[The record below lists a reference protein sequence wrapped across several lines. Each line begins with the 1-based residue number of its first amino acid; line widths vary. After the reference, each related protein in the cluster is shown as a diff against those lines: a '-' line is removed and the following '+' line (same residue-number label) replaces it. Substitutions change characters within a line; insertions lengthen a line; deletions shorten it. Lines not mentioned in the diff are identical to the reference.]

1 MAWRA
6 RPVGAAAIRVAM
18 VALPVVASV
27 VVAIVGAHVL
37 TWPGPRSLPWW
48 AVLLGAAML
57 TSVLVGRMARRLLPL
72 AMLLRLSLVFPDR
85 TPSRFGVA
93 LRAGTVHRLR
103 KELAAVRVDGIGDDA
118 GQAAETVLVL
128 AAAVNA
134 HDPLTRGHSE
144 RVRAFTDMLAK
155 ELHLSADAAD
165 RLRWS
170 ALLHDCG
177 KLTVHTDV
185 LNKQGP
191 LSEEEW
197 EAVRRHPEEGA
208 KLTLPLRGWLG
219 SWAAA
224 IEEHH
229 ERWDGMGYPNGLA
242 GDGLSFGA
250 RIVGVADAY
259 EVMTAAR
266 SYKAPLSTAEARAE
280 LAAGAGHQ
288 FDPVVVRAF
297 LGISLGR
304 AGWLAGPLGLFGG
317 LAAVRQLVA
326 RAPSGGPNAGLAAA
340 ALGVAAL
347 LGLLAPPA
355 SDLSPVDHRSPV
367 VAAPA
372 PGPTIVLP
380 AAEPI
385 VALPAEAQA
394 QPTAQVL
401 GVQFTRPAPETPAA
415 VTTTTI
421 PPPPTTVAPATTVPP
436 TTPTTTTPPTTAPA
450 PSGLCTAQ
458 AQIATGRTPAAAV
471 LARVRAGKVRVSRNP
486 NCEARPPG
494 G

>member
-6 RPVGAAAIRVAM
+6 RPGGAAAIRVAM

-27 VVAIVGAHVL
+27 VVAIVGANVL
-37 TWPGPRSLPWW
+37 TWPAPRSLPWW
-48 AVLLGAAML
+48 AVLLGGAML
-57 TSVLVGRMARRLLPL
+57 TSVLVGRLARRLLPL

-103 KELAAVRVDGIGDDA
+103 KELAAVKAHGIGDGA
-118 GQAAETVLVL
+118 GHAAETVLVL

-134 HDPLTRGHSE
+134 HDPMTRGHSE

-155 ELHLSADAAD
+155 ELRLSPDAAD

-191 LSEEEW
+191 LTEEEW
-197 EAVRRHPEEGA
+197 EAVKRHPEEGA
-208 KLTLPLRGWLG
+208 KLTLPLRDWLG

-229 ERWDGMGYPNGLA
+229 ERWDGTGYPNGLA
-242 GDGLSFGA
+242 GDRLSFGA

-266 SYKAPLSTAEARAE
+266 SYKAPLSTDEARAE

-340 ALGVAAL
+340 ALGIAAV
-347 LGLLAPPA
+347 LGLLAPP
-355 SDLSPVDHRSPV
+355 SGVTPVGHRSPV
-367 VAAPA
+367 VAAPS

-385 VALPAEAQA
+385 VALPAETAPA
-394 QPTAQVL
+394 PAPPAQVL
-401 GVQFTRPAPETPAA
+401 GVQFTRAAPETPA
-415 VTTTTI
+415 VTTTTTSA
-421 PPPPTTVAPATTVPP
+421 PPPTATTVPP
-436 TTPTTTTPPTTAPA
+436 TTVPPTIVPPTTTPS

-458 AQIATGRTPAAAV
+458 AQVATARTPAAAV
-471 LARVRAGKVRVSRNP
+471 LARVRAGKVHVSRNP

-494 G
+494 S